1 MHHTSLVIKVW
12 DLLRNL
18 GKIDTV
24 LLDGIMIDSIEW
36 LTERGVSWTLK
47 IQWLNSTSIKVYV
60 EELSATIQDI
70 CDLSWEDYERNVLI
84 RDKEI
89 IYSSSVSSKDL
100 DDDSLYDDI
109 IPRDWEHESID
120 LQDGLRQLIYFENPI
135 VHIKPGK
142 EYILDQFEDWD
153 ND

>member
-70 CDLSWEDYERNVLI
+70 CDLSWEDYERNVLV

-109 IPRDWEHESID
+109 IPRDGEHESID
-120 LQDGLRQLIYFENPI
+120 LQDGLRQLIYFESPI

-153 ND
+153 DD

>member
-1 MHHTSLVIKVW
+1 MHHTSLAIKVW

-60 EELSATIQDI
+60 EELSATIKDI
-70 CDLSWEDYERNVLI
+70 CDLSWEDYERSIVI

-89 IYSSSVSSKDL
+89 IYSSSVSFEDL

-109 IPRDWEHESID
+109 IPRDGEHESID

>member
-47 IQWLNSTSIKVYV
+47 IQWLNSTSIKVFV
-60 EELSATIQDI
+60 IWAEKIT
-70 CDLSWEDYERNVLI
+70 
-84 RDKEI
+84 KEM
-89 IYSSSVSSKDL
+89 
-100 DDDSLYDDI
+100 
-109 IPRDWEHESID
+109 
-120 LQDGLRQLIYFENPI
+120 F
-135 VHIKPGK
+135 
-142 EYILDQFEDWD
+142 
-153 ND
+153 

>member
-36 LTERGVSWTLK
+36 LAERGVSWTLK

-89 IYSSSVSSKDL
+89 IYSSSVSSKDFE
-100 DDDSLYDDI
+100 DDSLYDDI
-109 IPRDWEHESID
+109 IPRDGEHESID
-120 LQDGLRQLIYFENPI
+120 LQDGLRQLIYFESPI

-153 ND
+153 DD

>member
-1 MHHTSLVIKVW
+1 MSCVIIDCIHLYIVSLSIVLMHHTSLVIKVW

-47 IQWLNSTSIKVYV
+47 IQWLNSTSIRVYV

-70 CDLSWEDYERNVLI
+70 CDLSWEDYENVLI

-89 IYSSSVSSKDL
+89 IYSSSVSSQRFRWWF
-100 DDDSLYDDI
+100 SLRWYY
-109 IPRDWEHESID
+109 PTR
-120 LQDGLRQLIYFENPI
+120 LRTWKYWFTRWP
-135 VHIKPGK
+135 
-142 EYILDQFEDWD
+142 
-153 ND
+153 